1 MAKRDYYEVLGV
13 DRSATPEEI
22 RKAYRRLARRYHPD
36 ANPGDA
42 QAAERFKEVKEA
54 YDVLSDPEKRAAY
67 DRFGHAGVDPTAAPG
82 GGAGGGPFAGGP
94 FRGGPFGGFD
104 PFQGFEDIFDAFFGG
119 GRAGGFAARPRRGDD
134 IVAEMEIDF
143 REAAFGVEREIE
155 VSRTEPCDRCG
166 GSGAEPGTGPVTCP
180 QCRGQGQVQTARSTP
195 FGQFVSVSTCPRCRG
210 AGRVIETPCSRCQG
224 RRMIR
229 RRRRITVTVP
239 AGVDDGARIRLSGQG
254 HLGDH
259 GGPPGDLY
267 IDVRVRP
274 HPVFTRE
281 GSDVISQVTIGIAQA
296 ALGTSLEIETLD
308 GRETVRIPAGTQ
320 SGDEIPLR
328 GKGIPHLRG
337 RGRGD
342 HRVRVRVEVP
352 RNLSDQERA
361 LLLEWARL
369 RGETVDPEDRSW
381 FQRVRDAFN
390 R

>member
-1 MAKRDYYEVLGV
+1 
-13 DRSATPEEI
+13 
-22 RKAYRRLARRYHPD
+22 
-36 ANPGDA
+36 
-42 QAAERFKEVKEA
+42 
-54 YDVLSDPEKRAAY
+54 
-67 DRFGHAGVDPTAAPG
+67 
-82 GGAGGGPFAGGP
+82 
-94 FRGGPFGGFD
+94 
-104 PFQGFEDIFDAFFGG
+104 
-119 GRAGGFAARPRRGDD
+119 
-134 IVAEMEIDF
+134 
-143 REAAFGVEREIE
+143 
-155 VSRTEPCDRCG
+155 
-166 GSGAEPGTGPVTCP
+166 
-180 QCRGQGQVQTARSTP
+180 
-195 FGQFVSVSTCPRCRG
+195 G

-229 RRRRITVTVP
+229 RRRHITVTVP

-320 SGDEIPLR
+320 SGDEIRLR